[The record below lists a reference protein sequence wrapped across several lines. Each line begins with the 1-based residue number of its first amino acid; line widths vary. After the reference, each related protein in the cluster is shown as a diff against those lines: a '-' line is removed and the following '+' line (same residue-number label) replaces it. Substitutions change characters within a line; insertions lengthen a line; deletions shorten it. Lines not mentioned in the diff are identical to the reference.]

1 MVGRRGKSGLKYG
14 YCLLMFMKNLEMKIN
29 DLMGQVNEE
38 IRQWLHRY
46 ILDTTTITK
55 LHTVLTFRK
64 WSSENGNTFLQ
75 LILQYPNYGVG
86 LNPILR
92 EISNREKRT
101 FILRRAM
108 TLFNTTAFGVTQF

>member
-1 MVGRRGKSGLKYG
+1 MVGRREKSGLKYG

-55 LHTVLTFRK
+55 LHTVLLF
-64 WSSENGNTFLQ
+64 ENGHRKT
-75 LILQYPNYGVG
+75 
-86 LNPILR
+86 
-92 EISNREKRT
+92 EIH
-101 FILRRAM
+101 F
-108 TLFNTTAFGVTQF
+108 FN

>member
-1 MVGRRGKSGLKYG
+1 MVGRREKSGLKYG

-75 LILQYPNYGVG
+75 LILQYPNCVRV
-86 LNPILR
+86 NPILR
-92 EISNREKRT
+92 DISNGKRNFYFAQSDDT
-101 FILRRAM
+101 F
-108 TLFNTTAFGVTQF
+108 